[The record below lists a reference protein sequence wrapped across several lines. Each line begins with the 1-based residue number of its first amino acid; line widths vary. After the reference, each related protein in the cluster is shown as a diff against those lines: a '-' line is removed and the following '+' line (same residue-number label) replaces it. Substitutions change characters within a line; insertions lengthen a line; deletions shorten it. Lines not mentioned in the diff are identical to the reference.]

1 MKLLLY
7 VADEFKTLEGGKTL
21 AVGLFTDRVVVL
33 NVPKDVPEPTTEL
46 PYGIPLGLLA
56 CVVGSPIEE
65 VHGTAAI
72 TPPSGQPA
80 MPAAKISGRAPGAG
94 AMNFLFRF
102 DPFLMTGAGVY
113 TLTVALEGFE
123 PLSETF
129 ELRVQRTDSNSD
141 QGPILMQRLTAP
153 PTPP

>member
-33 NVPKDVPEPTTEL
+33 NVPTDVPEATTEL

-56 CVVGSPIEE
+56 CVVESPTLE

-72 TPPSGQPA
+72 TTPSGQPL
-80 MPAAKISGRAPGAG
+80 MPPREIGGQAPTGG
-94 AMNFLFRF
+94 AMNFLFHFER
-102 DPFLMTGAGVY
+102 FLMTGAGVY
-113 TLTVALEGFE
+113 TLTVALDGLE

-129 ELRVQRTDSNSD
+129 EIRVQRIDSN
-141 QGPILMQRLTAP
+141 
-153 PTPP
+153 

>member
-21 AVGLFTDRVVVL
+21 AVGLFTDRVVIL
-33 NVPKDVPEPTTEL
+33 NVPVDIPEPTAEV

-56 CVVGSPIEE
+56 CIVDSPLEE
-65 VHGTAAI
+65 VHGTAVIA
-72 TPPSGQPA
+72 PPAGQPVVA
-80 MPAAKISGRAPGAG
+80 RAEIDGRSLGAG

-102 DPFLMTGAGVY
+102 DPFPMTGAGIY
-113 TLTVALEGFE
+113 TVTVALDGLE

-129 ELRVQRTDSNSD
+129 ELRVQRTESKSD
-141 QGPILMQRLTAP
+141 QEPILMQRVPAP
-153 PTPP
+153 PPKP